1 MSFFVATFANVAYVP
16 AHISSNFNFKRGLV
30 LIKFGSNNLAINKC
44 LNQKNVFVRKCLS
57 QVVDKK
63 NLY

>member
-44 LNQKNVFVRKCLS
+44 LNQKNVFVC
-57 QVVDKK
+57 
-63 NLY
+63 